1 MKYLILLL
9 ISVTLASCATEPSYI
24 NPPATKKEPATSAE
38 APPDMP
44 ALPSKVASA
53 HFTAVGD
60 LLVERPILYDARQED
75 GSFLF
80 DQLLGNVDYLIKKGD
95 FSYANQE
102 TPITGAEFGLGDGNF
117 VFNNPY
123 ELGHS
128 FYRAGF
134 NMLQLANNHTLD
146 MEVSGLN
153 RNVDFWRTNYPDV
166 LLSGVHTS
174 VEEKQAIPIIE
185 RNGISIALISS
196 TYSSNKPVDL
206 EYSVN
211 IFTENED
218 KLLNDVAR
226 ANEMADLVAVGIHWG
241 KEYQQP
247 TIEQEE
253 LADKLAKRGADIIIG
268 HHPHVLQ
275 PIEWIEGKNG
285 SKTLVAYSLGNFIS
299 GPFDDRVPHLDCPR
313 LTGALMGFDLAKE
326 NDSVDIHSVYA
337 VPTFTSFS
345 EEFNSFS
352 VLPLDEFDD
361 QNFRWCDLSEHKQ
374 YVKETLTERMDDIE
388 IRMDL
393 EPK

>member
-9 ISVTLASCATEPSYI
+9 ISITLAGCASEPYKT
-24 NPPATKKEPATSAE
+24 NPQNEKEESNAAAQVTDDL
-38 APPDMP
+38 PPP
-44 ALPSKVASA
+44 PSEVTSA

-75 GSFLF
+75 GSFMF

-102 TPITGAEFGLGDGNF
+102 TPITGAEFGLGDGDF

-146 MEVSGLN
+146 MEVSGLD

-166 LLSGVHTS
+166 LLSGVYTS
-174 VEEKQAIPIIE
+174 IEEQNAIPIIE

-196 TYSSNKPVDL
+196 TYSSNKPVEL
-206 EYSVN
+206 EYSIN

-218 KLLNDVAR
+218 KLLQDVAR

-253 LADKLAKRGADIIIG
+253 LADKLASQGADIIIG

-299 GPFDDRVPHLDCPR
+299 GPFDDRVPELDCPR
-313 LTGALMGFDLAKE
+313 LTGAILGFDLSKE
-326 NDSVDIHSVYA
+326 NDSVDMRSVYA
-337 VPTFTSFS
+337 IPTFTSFS
-345 EEFNSFS
+345 EEFSSFT
-352 VLPLDEFDD
+352 VLPLDEFDQQD
-361 QNFRWCDLSEHKQ
+361 FRWCDLSEHKQ
-374 YVKETLTERMDDIE
+374 YVNETLTERMNNIE
-388 IRMDL
+388 IRMDM